1 MANSV
6 FNLSNL
12 NGSNGFKINGI
23 AANDNSGISVSS
35 AGDINGDG
43 FDDLLIGAKR
53 ADPNGSDSG
62 QSYVVFGKSTG
73 FSTALNL
80 STLNGSNGFKIN
92 GIAAGDQL
100 GVSVSSAG
108 DVNGDGFDD
117 LIIGASFADPNG
129 LSSGQSYV
137 VFGKSTGFSSTLDL
151 STLNGSN
158 GFKINGIAAGDLSG
172 TFVSSAGD
180 VNGDGFDDVIIGA
193 MFADPNGDNS
203 GQSYV
208 VFGKST
214 GFSTN
219 LDLSTLNGSNGF
231 KINGILAGDNLGNS
245 VRSAGDINNDGFDDL
260 LIGARRAD
268 PNGSDSG
275 QSYVVFG
282 SSGGF
287 SPTLNLSTLNG
298 SNGFAINGIAL
309 GDYSGNSVSSA
320 GDINGDGF
328 DDLIIGAS
336 SADPNGF
343 QSGQSYVVFGKN
355 TGFSATLNL
364 STLNGSNGFAINGI
378 AAYDSSGISVSSA
391 GDVNGDGFDDLIIGA
406 TFADPNGSSSG
417 QSYVVFGKST
427 GFSATLNLSTLN
439 GSNGFVINGI
449 AVEDFSGNSVSSAGD
464 VNNDGFD
471 DLIIGAFGADPNGS
485 SSGQSYVVFGN
496 GAPVLDLNGLGSNS
510 VGINFS
516 ATFTGTPVSIV
527 DNDFILTDNNAT
539 LAGATIT
546 ITNLLNGTAES
557 LSATAIAN
565 ITATYNA
572 TTGILTLSG
581 TDTIANYRQVF
592 ASLTYNNTAGSP
604 NTTNRIIEFVVND
617 GQAFSNTSAVAT
629 TTLAFNANG
638 NQPPTAINDVFSTS
652 EDTVVNGNVLVANP
666 TTPDSDPNNDTLTVT
681 QVNGNGAGVGNS
693 FTLTSGALLTLN
705 SNGSFVYN
713 PNGQFE
719 SLGVA
724 ATASDSFTYTI
735 SDGNGGTSTAT
746 VNLTINGV
754 NDAATITGTATAVV
768 TEDATTPNLTAT
780 GSLTVSDVDA
790 GQNIFNTIVTS
801 ATGNLGSLSI
811 TSAGAYTYS
820 VANSAVQSL
829 GAGQT
834 KAETFT
840 VNSVDGTASRNII
853 VTINGVN
860 DVATITGTA
869 TASVTEDATTPNLT
883 ATGSLTVSDVD
894 AGQSLFNT
902 TVTSATGNLGSL
914 SITAAGAYTYSVAN
928 SAVQFLGAGQ
938 TKTETFTVASVDGTV
953 TQDIIITINGVNN
966 GGTITGTTT
975 AVVTEDATTPNLT
988 ATGSLTINNVNAGQN
1003 LFSTTVT
1010 SATGNLGS
1018 LSITSGGAYTYSV
1031 ANSAV
1036 QFLGAGQTKTETFT
1050 VASVDGTVTQDIVIT
1065 INGVNDGATITGTA
1079 TAVVTEDATT
1089 PNLTATGSLTVSDVD
1104 AGQNIFNTTV
1114 TSATGNLGSLSIT
1127 SAGAYTYS
1135 VANSAVQSLGAGQTK
1150 TETFTVASVDG
1161 TVTQDIVIIINGVND
1176 AATITGTAT
1185 AAVTEDA
1192 TTPNLTATGSLTVS
1206 DVDAGQSLF
1215 NTTVT
1220 SATGNLGSLSIT
1232 SAGAYSYSVAN
1243 SAVQS
1248 LGAGQTKTETFTVTS
1263 VDGTASRN
1271 IIVTINGVNDVAT
1284 ITGTATAVVTEDA
1297 TTPNLTA
1304 TGSLTVSD
1312 VDAGQSLFNT
1322 TVTSATG
1329 NLGSLSITS
1338 AGAYTYSVANSAVQS
1353 LGAGQTKAETFTV
1366 NSVDGT
1372 ASRNIIVTINGVND
1386 AATITGTATASVT
1399 EDATTPNL
1407 TATGSLTVSDVDAGQ
1422 NIFNTTVTSAT
1433 GNLGSLSITSAG
1445 AYTYSVANSAVQS
1458 LGAGQTKTETFTV
1471 TSVDGTASRNII
1483 VTING
1488 VNDVATITGTAT
1500 AVVTEDA
1507 TTPNLTATGS
1517 LTVSDV
1523 DAGQSLFNTTVTS
1536 ATGNLGS
1543 LSITSA
1549 GAYSYSV
1556 ANSAVQSLGAGQTK
1570 TNTFTVTS
1578 IDGTASRNIIVTI
1591 NGVNDAATITGTST
1605 AVVTEDATTPNLTAT
1620 GSLTV
1625 SDVDAGQNI
1634 FNTTVTSA
1642 TGNLGSLSITSAG
1655 AYTYSVANSAVQF
1668 LGAGQT
1674 KTETFTVAS
1683 VDGTASRN
1691 IIVTIN
1697 GVNDAPTV
1705 NSAIA
1710 DRTTVENSVFN
1721 FTVPANT
1728 FADVD
1733 TSNTL
1738 TYTATLD
1745 NGNALP
1751 SWLTFNS
1758 STRIFSGTPAAANVG
1773 TISVRLTARDTSN
1786 ATVNDIF
1793 NLTVTPL
1800 NLTGTANAD
1809 NLTGTASNNVIDGL
1823 AGNDNLNGGAGND
1836 TLIGGA
1842 GNDILTG
1849 GTGADQF
1856 LYNTSAAFTTSAVGV
1871 DTITDFNRSQGDKIV
1886 LDKTTFNAIT
1896 SNAGTGFSNA
1906 SEFAVINSD
1915 TTILLGITTAEIIYN
1930 SSNGKLFYNQNGLLA
1945 GLGSGGQFATL
1956 TGAPS
1961 LAATDFII
1969 QA

>member
-73 FSTALNL
+73 FSAALNL

-92 GIAAGDQL
+92 GILAGDQL

-129 LSSGQSYV
+129 LSSGQSYL
-137 VFGKSTGFSSTLDL
+137 VFGKSTGFSQTLDL
-151 STLNGSN
+151 ST
-158 GFKINGIAAGDLSG
+158 F
-172 TFVSSAGD
+172 
-180 VNGDGFDDVIIGA
+180 
-193 MFADPNGDNS
+193 
-203 GQSYV
+203 
-208 VFGKST
+208 
-214 GFSTN
+214 
-219 LDLSTLNGSNGF
+219 NGSNGF
-231 KINGILAGDNLGNS
+231 KINGILAGDNSGNFVS
-245 VRSAGDINNDGFDDL
+245 SAGDVNGDGFDDL
-260 LIGARRAD
+260 IIGARRAD

-282 SSGGF
+282 SSSGF
-287 SPTLNLSTLNG
+287 SATLNLSTLNG

-364 STLNGSNGFAINGI
+364 STLNGSNGFKINGI

-406 TFADPNGSSSG
+406 TFADANGSSSG

-439 GSNGFVINGI
+439 GSNGFAINGI

-516 ATFTGTPVSIV
+516 TTFTGTPVSIV

-539 LAGATIT
+539 LVGATIT

-557 LSATAIAN
+557 LGVTAIAN

-581 TDTIANYRQVF
+581 TDTIANYQQVF
-592 ASLTYNNTAGSP
+592 ASLTYNNTAASP

-681 QVNGNGAGVGNS
+681 QVNGNGAGVGNQI
-693 FTLTSGALLTLN
+693 TLTSGALLTLN

-754 NDAATITGTATAVV
+754 NDGATITGTATAVV

-780 GSLTVSDVDA
+780 GSLTVTDVD
-790 GQNIFNTIVTS
+790 
-801 ATGNLGSLSI
+801 
-811 TSAGAYTYS
+811 
-820 VANSAVQSL
+820 
-829 GAGQT
+829 
-834 KAETFT
+834 
-840 VNSVDGTASRNII
+840 
-853 VTINGVN
+853 
-860 DVATITGTA
+860 
-869 TASVTEDATTPNLT
+869 
-883 ATGSLTVSDVD
+883 
-894 AGQSLFNT
+894 
-902 TVTSATGNLGSL
+902 
-914 SITAAGAYTYSVAN
+914 
-928 SAVQFLGAGQ
+928 
-938 TKTETFTVASVDGTV
+938 
-953 TQDIIITINGVNN
+953 
-966 GGTITGTTT
+966 
-975 AVVTEDATTPNLT
+975 
-988 ATGSLTINNVNAGQN
+988 AGQN

-1018 LSITSGGAYTYSV
+1018 LSITSAGAYTYSV

-1065 INGVNDGATITGTA
+1065 INGVNDAATISGTA
-1079 TAVVTEDATT
+1079 TA
-1089 PNLTATGSLTVSDVD
+1089 S
-1104 AGQNIFNTTV
+1104 
-1114 TSATGNLGSLSIT
+1114 
-1127 SAGAYTYS
+1127 
-1135 VANSAVQSLGAGQTK
+1135 
-1150 TETFTVASVDG
+1150 
-1161 TVTQDIVIIINGVND
+1161 
-1176 AATITGTAT
+1176 
-1185 AAVTEDA
+1185 VTEDA

-1248 LGAGQTKTETFTVTS
+1248 LGAGQTKTETFTV
-1263 VDGTASRN
+1263 N
-1271 IIVTINGVNDVAT
+1271 
-1284 ITGTATAVVTEDA
+1284 
-1297 TTPNLTA
+1297 
-1304 TGSLTVSD
+1304 SL
-1312 VDAGQSLFNT
+1312 
-1322 TVTSATG
+1322 
-1329 NLGSLSITS
+1329 
-1338 AGAYTYSVANSAVQS
+1338 
-1353 LGAGQTKAETFTV
+1353 
-1366 NSVDGT
+1366 
-1372 ASRNIIVTINGVND
+1372 
-1386 AATITGTATASVT
+1386 
-1399 EDATTPNL
+1399 
-1407 TATGSLTVSDVDAGQ
+1407 
-1422 NIFNTTVTSAT
+1422 
-1433 GNLGSLSITSAG
+1433 
-1445 AYTYSVANSAVQS
+1445 
-1458 LGAGQTKTETFTV
+1458 
-1471 TSVDGTASRNII
+1471 
-1483 VTING
+1483 
-1488 VNDVATITGTAT
+1488 
-1500 AVVTEDA
+1500 
-1507 TTPNLTATGS
+1507 
-1517 LTVSDV
+1517 
-1523 DAGQSLFNTTVTS
+1523 
-1536 ATGNLGS
+1536 
-1543 LSITSA
+1543 
-1549 GAYSYSV
+1549 
-1556 ANSAVQSLGAGQTK
+1556 
-1570 TNTFTVTS
+1570 
-1578 IDGTASRNIIVTI
+1578 
-1591 NGVNDAATITGTST
+1591 
-1605 AVVTEDATTPNLTAT
+1605 
-1620 GSLTV
+1620 
-1625 SDVDAGQNI
+1625 
-1634 FNTTVTSA
+1634 
-1642 TGNLGSLSITSAG
+1642 
-1655 AYTYSVANSAVQF
+1655 
-1668 LGAGQT
+1668 
-1674 KTETFTVAS
+1674 
-1683 VDGTASRN
+1683 DGTASRN

-1710 DRTTVENSVFN
+1710 DRSTVENSVFN
-1721 FTVPANT
+1721 FTVPTNT

-1786 ATVNDIF
+1786 ATVSDIF

-1823 AGNDNLNGGAGND
+1823 GGNDNLNGGAGND

-1842 GNDILTG
+1842 GNDTLIGGAGNDILTG
-1849 GTGADQF
+1849 GTDADRF
-1856 LYNTSAAFTTSAVGV
+1856 LYNTSAAFTTSAVGI

-1930 SSNGKLFYNQNGLLA
+1930 SSNGNLFYNQNGILA

-1961 LAATDFII
+1961 LIATDFII